1 MKSTVF
7 RVRLSLLQSH
17 EEIQRE
23 RKHPGP
29 EWSQP
34 TPQVGSYQLI
44 SPLAVFQHAVQSV
57 SLESPSRTWMRR
69 FLYFNWII
77 WRFFA
82 ADLS

>member
-1 MKSTVF
+1 MFT
-7 RVRLSLLQSH
+7 VRLSLLQSH
-17 EEIQRE
+17 EEIQGE

-34 TPQVGSYQLI
+34 PLQVGSHQSI
-44 SPLAVFQHAVQSV
+44 SPLAVFFQHAVQSV
-57 SLESPSRTWMRR
+57 SLESPSRPWVRR
-69 FLYFNWII
+69 CLYFNWII